1 MTDTPSIEETTPEEP
16 ASSIPNIADIKR
28 AGFTAIIGAPNA
40 GKSTL
45 VNRLVG
51 TKVAIVTHK
60 VQTTRFPV
68 RGVAHSDDA
77 QIVLVDTPGIFR
89 AKKRL
94 DRAMVKSAWS
104 GADEADAVVHLID
117 AAAWVAVA
125 EDKASGAER
134 LSVEDD
140 RRVMMTL
147 KETGRKAFLAL
158 NKIDLFPHEQV
169 LPIMAEL
176 KDADVYEEM
185 FMLSALNGDGVKRLA
200 SVLASRMPE
209 GPAMYP
215 PEQTADL
222 PMRLLAAEVTREKL
236 MLRLH
241 QELPYQLMVETE
253 SWEPFDNG
261 AVKIRQAIIIAR
273 EQHKGMVLGKGGATI
288 KQIGKAAREDLTEML
303 GQTVHLILFV
313 KVDPKWME
321 RREAYTAFGLEFD
334 V

>member
-1 MTDTPSIEETTPEEP
+1 MTDTPHEGVEPTTPD
-16 ASSIPNIADIKR
+16 ATDITR

-60 VQTTRFPV
+60 VQTTRFPI
-68 RGVAHSDDA
+68 RGVAHHGDA

-94 DRAMVKSAWS
+94 DRAMVKSAWA

-125 EDKASGAER
+125 EEKASGAER

-140 RRVMMTL
+140 RRVMATL
-147 KETGRKAFLAL
+147 KETGRKVLLAL

-176 KDADVYEEM
+176 NESGVYEEM
-185 FMLSALNGDGVKRLA
+185 FMLSALNGDGVKRLSGA
-200 SVLASRMPE
+200 LRDRMPE

-253 SWEPFDNG
+253 SWEPFHNG
-261 AVKIRQAIIIAR
+261 SVKIRQAVIIAR

-303 GQTVHLILFV
+303 GQTVHLVLFV

>member
-1 MTDTPSIEETTPEEP
+1 MTSSAPALPDTS
-16 ASSIPNIADIKR
+16 DISH
-28 AGFTAIIGAPNA
+28 AGFAAIIGAPNA

-45 VNRLVG
+45 TNHLVG

-60 VQTTRFPV
+60 VQTTRFPI
-68 RGVAHSDDA
+68 RGVAHDGTA

-94 DRAMVKSAWS
+94 DRAMVKAAWS
-104 GADEADAVVHLID
+104 GAEEADAVVHLID
-117 AAAWVAVA
+117 ASAWVA
-125 EDKASGAER
+125 EKSGEATGAQR

-140 RRVMMTL
+140 RRVMETL
-147 KETGRKAFLAL
+147 KENDRKVFLAL

-176 KDADVYEEM
+176 NGAGVYEEI
-185 FMLSALNGDGVKRLA
+185 FMISALNGDGVAPLLNKLA
-200 SVLASRMPE
+200 ERMPE
-209 GPAMYP
+209 GPALYP
-215 PEQTADL
+215 PDQTADL

-253 SWEPFDNG
+253 SWEPFDDG
-261 AVKIRQAIIIAR
+261 SVRIRQAVIIAR
-273 EQHKGMVLGKGGATI
+273 EQHKGMVLGKGGSAI
-288 KQIGKAAREDLTEML
+288 KAIGKAAREDLTEML

-321 RREAYTAFGLEFD
+321 RREAYASVGLEFD
-334 V
+334 A

>member
-1 MTDTPSIEETTPEEP
+1 MTSSETALPDTS
-16 ASSIPNIADIKR
+16 DISH
-28 AGFTAIIGAPNA
+28 AGFAAIIGAPNA

-45 VNRLVG
+45 TNHLVG

-60 VQTTRFPV
+60 VQTTRFPI
-68 RGVAHSDDA
+68 RGVAHEGSA

-94 DRAMVKSAWS
+94 DRAMVKAAWS

-117 AAAWVAVA
+117 ASAWVA
-125 EDKASGAER
+125 EQSGDATGAQK

-140 RRVMMTL
+140 RRVMETL
-147 KETGRKAFLAL
+147 KENDRKVFLAL

-176 KDADVYEEM
+176 NAAGVYEEI
-185 FMLSALNGDGVKRLA
+185 FMISALNGDGIAPLLSKLA
-200 SVLASRMPE
+200 ERMPE

-253 SWEPFDNG
+253 SWEPFENG
-261 AVKIRQAIIIAR
+261 SVRIRQAVIIAR
-273 EQHKGMVLGKGGATI
+273 EQHKGMVLGKGGNAI
-288 KQIGKAAREDLTEML
+288 KAIGKAAREELTEML

-321 RREAYTAFGLEFD
+321 RREAYASVGLEFD
-334 V
+334 A

>member
-1 MTDTPSIEETTPEEP
+1 MTSSKTTL
-16 ASSIPNIADIKR
+16 PNISDITR
-28 AGFTAIIGAPNA
+28 AGFAAIIGAPNA

-45 VNRLVG
+45 TNHLVG

-68 RGVAHSDDA
+68 RGVAHHGSA

-94 DRAMVKSAWS
+94 DRAMVKAAWS
-104 GADEADAVVHLID
+104 GAEEADAVVHLID
-117 AAAWVAVA
+117 ASAWVA
-125 EDKASGAER
+125 EKSGEATGAQK

-140 RRVMMTL
+140 RRVIETL
-147 KETGRKAFLAL
+147 KENDRKVFLAL

-176 KDADVYEEM
+176 SDAGVYEDI
-185 FMLSALNGDGVKRLA
+185 FMISALNGDGIVPLLSKLA
-200 SVLASRMPE
+200 ERMPE
-209 GPAMYP
+209 GPALYP

-241 QELPYQLMVETE
+241 QELPYQLMVDTE
-253 SWEPFDNG
+253 SWEPFADG
-261 AVKIRQAIIIAR
+261 SVRIRQAVIIAR
-273 EQHKGMVLGKGGATI
+273 EQHKGMVLGKGGSAI
-288 KQIGKAAREDLTEML
+288 KAIGKAAREELAEML

-321 RREAYTAFGLEFD
+321 RREAYASVGLEFD
-334 V
+334 A

>member
-1 MTDTPSIEETTPEEP
+1 MTDPDTALPD
-16 ASSIPNIADIKR
+16 ASEITH
-28 AGFTAIIGAPNA
+28 AGFAAIIGAPNA

-45 VNRLVG
+45 TNHLVG

-60 VQTTRFPV
+60 VQTTRFPI
-68 RGVAHSDDA
+68 RGVAHHGAS

-94 DRAMVKSAWS
+94 DRAMVKAAWS

-117 AAAWVAVA
+117 ASAWVADQA
-125 EDKASGAER
+125 GEASAAQK

-140 RRVMMTL
+140 RRVIETL
-147 KETGRKAFLAL
+147 KEHERKVFLAL
-158 NKIDLFPHEQV
+158 NKIDLFPHDKV
-169 LPIMAEL
+169 LPIMSEL
-176 KDADVYEEM
+176 KGAGVYEEM
-185 FMLSALNGDGVKRLA
+185 FMISALNGDGVPPLLA
-200 SVLASRMPE
+200 KLAERMPA
-209 GPAMYP
+209 GPALYP

-261 AVKIRQAIIIAR
+261 SVRIRQAVIIAR
-273 EQHKGMVLGKGGATI
+273 EQHKGMVLGKGGSAI
-288 KQIGKAAREDLTEML
+288 KAIGKAAREELTEML
-303 GQTVHLILFV
+303 DRTVHLILFV

-321 RREAYTAFGLEFD
+321 RREAYASVGLEFD
-334 V
+334 A

>member
-1 MTDTPSIEETTPEEP
+1 MTDTIEPSEDTPALP
-16 ASSIPNIADIKR
+16 AMQDITH
-28 AGFTAIIGAPNA
+28 AGFAAIIGAPNA

-45 VNRLVG
+45 VNHLVG

-68 RGVAHSDDA
+68 RGVAHLNTT

-94 DRAMVKSAWS
+94 DRAMVKAAWS
-104 GADEADAVVHLID
+104 GADDADAVVHLID
-117 AAAWVAVA
+117 ASAWVA
-125 EDKASGAER
+125 EKSDKASAAER

-140 RRVMMTL
+140 RRVIETL
-147 KETGRKAFLAL
+147 KETGRKVFLAL

-169 LPIMAEL
+169 LPLMSEL
-176 KDADVYEEM
+176 NETGVYEDM
-185 FMLSALNGDGVKRLA
+185 FMISALNGDGVDR
-200 SVLASRMPE
+200 VLQAISAKMPE
-209 GPAMYP
+209 GPALYP

-222 PMRLLAAEVTREKL
+222 PIRLLAAEVTREKL

-261 AVKIRQAIIIAR
+261 SVRIRQAVIIAR
-273 EQHKGMVLGKGGATI
+273 EQHKGMVLGKGGQSI
-288 KQIGKAAREDLTEML
+288 KAIGKAAREELTEML

-321 RREAYTAFGLEFD
+321 RRESYSSVGLEFD
-334 V
+334 A

>member
-1 MTDTPSIEETTPEEP
+1 MTSSDP
-16 ASSIPNIADIKR
+16 ALPDATEITH
-28 AGFTAIIGAPNA
+28 AGFAAIIGAPNA

-45 VNRLVG
+45 TNHLVG

-60 VQTTRFPV
+60 VQTTRFPI
-68 RGVAHSDDA
+68 RGVAHQGGA

-94 DRAMVKSAWS
+94 DRAMVKAAWS
-104 GADEADAVVHLID
+104 GAEEADAVVHLID
-117 AAAWVAVA
+117 ASAWVAERA
-125 EDKASGAER
+125 GDATGAQK

-140 RRVMMTL
+140 RRVMETL
-147 KETGRKAFLAL
+147 KENDQKVFLAL

-176 KDADVYEEM
+176 SGAGVYEEI
-185 FMLSALNGDGVKRLA
+185 FMISALNGDGVEPLLA
-200 SVLASRMPE
+200 KLAERMPE
-209 GPAMYP
+209 GPALYP
-215 PEQTADL
+215 PDQTADL

-253 SWEPFDNG
+253 AWEPFDNG
-261 AVKIRQAIIIAR
+261 SVRIRQAVIIAR
-273 EQHKGMVLGKGGATI
+273 EQHKGMVLGKGGSAI
-288 KQIGKAAREDLTEML
+288 KAIGKAAREELTEML

-321 RREAYTAFGLEFD
+321 RREAYASVGLEFD
-334 V
+334 A

>member
-1 MTDTPSIEETTPEEP
+1 MTETEHATPDID
-16 ASSIPNIADIKR
+16 DIKR
-28 AGFTAIIGAPNA
+28 AGFAAIIGAPNA

-45 VNRLVG
+45 VNHLVG

-68 RGVAHSDDA
+68 RGVAHQGDA

-94 DRAMVKSAWS
+94 DRAMVKAAWA
-104 GADEADAVVHLID
+104 GADDADAVVHLID
-117 AAAWVAVA
+117 ASAWVAEKA
-125 EDKASGAER
+125 GEASGAQR

-140 RRVMMTL
+140 RRVIETL
-147 KETGRKAFLAL
+147 KDSGRKVFLAL

-169 LPIMAEL
+169 LPLMAEL
-176 KDADVYEEM
+176 NEAEVYQEI
-185 FMLSALNGDGVKRLA
+185 FMISALNGDGVDRL
-200 SVLASRMPE
+200 LAALAEQMPE

-261 AVKIRQAIIIAR
+261 SVRIRQAVIIAR
-273 EQHKGMVLGKGGATI
+273 EQHKGMVLGKGGASI
-288 KQIGKAAREDLTEML
+288 KAIGKAAREELAEML

-321 RREAYTAFGLEFD
+321 RREAYSSVGLEFD
-334 V
+334 A

>member
-1 MTDTPSIEETTPEEP
+1 MSDTEP
-16 ASSIPNIADIKR
+16 TLPDAADITH
-28 AGFTAIIGAPNA
+28 AGFAAIIGAPNA

-45 VNRLVG
+45 TNLLVG

-60 VQTTRFPV
+60 VQTTRFPI
-68 RGVAHSDDA
+68 RGVAHHDAA

-94 DRAMVKSAWS
+94 DRAMVKAAWS
-104 GADEADAVVHLID
+104 GAEEADSVVHLVD
-117 AAAWVAVA
+117 ASAWVAVQA
-125 EDKASGAER
+125 EEANSAQK

-140 RRVMMTL
+140 KRVMQTL
-147 KETGRKAFLAL
+147 KENGQKAYLAL
-158 NKIDLFPHEQV
+158 NKIDLFPHDQV
-169 LPIMAEL
+169 LPIMAEMN
-176 KDADVYEEM
+176 AENVYEEI
-185 FMLSALNGDGVKRLA
+185 FMISALNGDGVPPLLTKLA
-200 SVLASRMPE
+200 SKMPQ
-209 GPAMYP
+209 GPALYP

-253 SWEPFDNG
+253 TWEPFDNG
-261 AVKIRQAIIIAR
+261 SVRIRQAIIIAR
-273 EQHKGMVLGKGGATI
+273 EQHKGMVLGKAGSAI
-288 KQIGKAAREDLTEML
+288 KAIGKASREDLEEML
-303 GQTVHLILFV
+303 GQKVHLFLFV

-321 RREAYTAFGLEFD
+321 RREAYQSVGLEFD

>member
-1 MTDTPSIEETTPEEP
+1 MSDTSTPLP
-16 ASSIPNIADIKR
+16 DAADITH
-28 AGFTAIIGAPNA
+28 AGFAAIIGAPNA

-45 VNRLVG
+45 TNLLVG

-60 VQTTRFPV
+60 VQTTRFPI
-68 RGVAHSDDA
+68 RGVAHHGPA

-94 DRAMVKSAWS
+94 DRAMVKAAWS
-104 GADEADAVVHLID
+104 GADDADAVVHLID
-117 AAAWVAVA
+117 ASAWVAEQA
-125 EDKASGAER
+125 GEATGAQK

-140 RRVMMTL
+140 RRVMQTL
-147 KETGRKAFLAL
+147 QENDQKAFLAL
-158 NKIDLFPHEQV
+158 NKIDLFAHENI
-169 LPIMAEL
+169 LPIMSEL
-176 KDADVYEEM
+176 SAAGVYDEI
-185 FMLSALNGDGVKRLA
+185 FMISALNGDGVAPLLEKLA
-200 SVLASRMPE
+200 AQMPE

-241 QELPYQLMVETE
+241 QELPYQLMVDTE

-261 AVKIRQAIIIAR
+261 SIRIRQAIIIAR
-273 EQHKGMVLGKGGATI
+273 EQHKGMVLGKGGSAI
-288 KQIGKAAREDLTEML
+288 KAIGKAAREDLTELL
-303 GQTVHLILFV
+303 GQKVHLFLFV

-321 RREAYTAFGLEFD
+321 RREAYQSVGLEFD
-334 V
+334 A

>member
-1 MTDTPSIEETTPEEP
+1 MTSSETALPDTS
-16 ASSIPNIADIKR
+16 DISH
-28 AGFTAIIGAPNA
+28 AGFAAIIGAPNA

-45 VNRLVG
+45 TNHLVG

-60 VQTTRFPV
+60 VQTTRFPI
-68 RGVAHSDDA
+68 RGVAHEGSA

-94 DRAMVKSAWS
+94 DRAMVKAAWS

-117 AAAWVAVA
+117 ASAWVA
-125 EDKASGAER
+125 EQSGDATGAQK

-140 RRVMMTL
+140 RRVMETL
-147 KETGRKAFLAL
+147 KENDRKVFLAL

-176 KDADVYEEM
+176 NAAGVYEEI
-185 FMLSALNGDGVKRLA
+185 FMISALNGDGIAPLLSKLA
-200 SVLASRMPE
+200 ERMPE

-253 SWEPFDNG
+253 SWEPFENG
-261 AVKIRQAIIIAR
+261 SVRIRQAVIIAR
-273 EQHKGMVLGKGGATI
+273 EQHKGMVLGKGGSAI
-288 KQIGKAAREDLTEML
+288 KAIGKAAREELTEML

-321 RREAYTAFGLEFD
+321 RREAYASVGLEFD
-334 V
+334 A

>member
-1 MTDTPSIEETTPEEP
+1 MTDTIEPSDNTPALP
-16 ASSIPNIADIKR
+16 AMQDITH
-28 AGFTAIIGAPNA
+28 AGFAAIIGAPNA

-45 VNRLVG
+45 VNHLVG

-68 RGVAHSDDA
+68 RGVAHHEMT

-94 DRAMVKSAWS
+94 DRAMVKAAWS
-104 GADEADAVVHLID
+104 GADDADAIVHLID
-117 AAAWVAVA
+117 ASAWVAEKA
-125 EDKASGAER
+125 DKASAAER

-140 RRVMMTL
+140 RRVIETL
-147 KETGRKAFLAL
+147 KETGRKVFLAL
-158 NKIDLFPHEQV
+158 NKIDLFPHEHV
-169 LPIMAEL
+169 LPLMSEL
-176 KDADVYEEM
+176 NETGVYQDM
-185 FMLSALNGDGVKRLA
+185 FMISALNGDGVDRILQAIAAK
-200 SVLASRMPE
+200 MPE
-209 GPAMYP
+209 GPALYP

-261 AVKIRQAIIIAR
+261 SVRIRQAVIIAR
-273 EQHKGMVLGKGGATI
+273 EQHKGMVLGKGGQSI
-288 KQIGKAAREDLTEML
+288 KAVGKAAREELTEML

-321 RREAYTAFGLEFD
+321 RRESYSSVGLEFD
-334 V
+334 A

>member
-1 MTDTPSIEETTPEEP
+1 MTDTPEP
-16 ASSIPNIADIKR
+16 SIPDIADIER
-28 AGFTAIIGAPNA
+28 AGFVAIIGAPNA

-45 VNRLVG
+45 VNHLVG

-60 VQTTRFPV
+60 VQTTRFPI
-68 RGVAHSDDA
+68 RGVAHHGDA

-94 DRAMVKSAWS
+94 DRAMVKSAWG
-104 GADEADAVVHLID
+104 GANDADAVVHLID
-117 AAAWVAVA
+117 AAAWVAMAEGKASVA
-125 EDKASGAER
+125 EK

-140 RRVMMTL
+140 RRVIETL
-147 KETGRKAFLAL
+147 KQKEQKVLLAL
-158 NKIDLFPHEQV
+158 NKIDLFSHDKV
-169 LPIMAEL
+169 LPIMSEL
-176 KDADVYEEM
+176 DASGVFEEM
-185 FMLSALNGDGVKRLA
+185 FMLSALNGDGVQRLVKA
-200 SVLASRMPE
+200 LAKRMPE
-209 GPAMYP
+209 SPALYP

-261 AVKIRQAIIIAR
+261 SVRIRQAIIIAR
-273 EQHKGMVLGKGGATI
+273 ESHKGMVLGKGGASI
-288 KQIGKAAREDLTEML
+288 KAIGKAAREDLTKML
-303 GQTVHLILFV
+303 GQTVHLMLFV

-321 RREAYTAFGLEFD
+321 RRESYTAYGLEFD

>member
-1 MTDTPSIEETTPEEP
+1 MTDPAPATPDIS
-16 ASSIPNIADIKR
+16 DIKR

-45 VNRLVG
+45 TNHLVG
-51 TKVAIVTHK
+51 TKIAIVTHK

-68 RGVAHSDDA
+68 RGVAHHGDA

-94 DRAMVKSAWS
+94 DRAMVKAAWA
-104 GADEADAVVHLID
+104 GAEEADAVVHLID
-117 AAAWVAVA
+117 ASAWVAEKA
-125 EDKASGAER
+125 GEASGAER

-140 RRVMMTL
+140 RRVIETL

-169 LPIMAEL
+169 LPLMAEL
-176 KDADVYEEM
+176 KEAEVYDEM
-185 FMLSALNGDGVKRLA
+185 FMISALNGDGITRLLEA
-200 SVLASRMPE
+200 VSERMPE

-261 AVKIRQAIIIAR
+261 SVRIRQAVIIAR
-273 EQHKGMVLGKGGATI
+273 EQHKGMVLGKGGSAI
-288 KQIGKAAREDLTEML
+288 KAIGKAAREELTEML
-303 GQTVHLILFV
+303 DQTVHLILFV

>member
-1 MTDTPSIEETTPEEP
+1 ME
-16 ASSIPNIADIKR
+16 DIKH
-28 AGFTAIIGAPNA
+28 AGFVAIIGAPNA

-51 TKVAIVTHK
+51 TKIAIVTHK

-68 RGVAHSDDA
+68 RGVAHCKDA

-94 DRAMVKSAWS
+94 DRAMVKAAWA
-104 GADEADAVVHLID
+104 GADEADSVVHLID
-117 AAAWVAVA
+117 AAAWVAVL
-125 EDKASGAER
+125 ENKSSSAER

-140 RRVMMTL
+140 RRVIETL
-147 KETGRKAFLAL
+147 QTSGRKVLLAL
-158 NKIDLFPHEQV
+158 NKIDLFPHEQI

-176 KDADVYEEM
+176 NATGVYSEI
-185 FMLSALNGDGVKRLA
+185 FMLSALNGDGVKRLLET
-200 SVLASRMPE
+200 LADQMPE
-209 GPAMYP
+209 GEAMYP
-215 PEQTADL
+215 PDQTADL

-261 AVKIRQAIIIAR
+261 SVRIRQAIIIAR
-273 EQHKGMVLGKGGATI
+273 EQHKGMILGKGGASI
-288 KQIGKAAREDLTEML
+288 KAIGKAAREELAEML
-303 GQTVHLILFV
+303 GQPVHLILFV
-313 KVDPKWME
+313 KVDPK
-321 RREAYTAFGLEFD
+321 
-334 V
+334 

>member
-1 MTDTPSIEETTPEEP
+1 MTSSEP
-16 ASSIPNIADIKR
+16 ALPDASDITH
-28 AGFTAIIGAPNA
+28 AGFAAIIGAPNA

-45 VNRLVG
+45 TNHLVG

-60 VQTTRFPV
+60 VQTTRFPI
-68 RGVAHSDDA
+68 RGVAHHGAS

-94 DRAMVKSAWS
+94 DRAMVKAAWS
-104 GADEADAVVHLID
+104 GAEEADAVVHLID
-117 AAAWVAVA
+117 ASAWVADQA
-125 EDKASGAER
+125 GEANGAQK

-140 RRVMMTL
+140 RRVIETL
-147 KETGRKAFLAL
+147 KQNGQTVFLAL

-176 KDADVYEEM
+176 NSAGVYEEM
-185 FMLSALNGDGVKRLA
+185 FMISALNGDGIAPLLA
-200 SVLASRMPE
+200 KLAERMPA
-209 GPAMYP
+209 GPALYP
-215 PEQTADL
+215 PDQTADL

-261 AVKIRQAIIIAR
+261 SVRIRQAVIIAR
-273 EQHKGMVLGKGGATI
+273 EQHKGMVLGKGGSAI
-288 KQIGKAAREDLTEML
+288 KAIGKAAREELSEML

-321 RREAYTAFGLEFD
+321 RREAYASVGLEFD
-334 V
+334 A

>member
-1 MTDTPSIEETTPEEP
+1 MTETPAPETPDIT
-16 ASSIPNIADIKR
+16 AIKR

-68 RGVAHSDDA
+68 RGVAHARDA

-94 DRAMVKSAWS
+94 DRAMVKAAWA

-117 AAAWVAVA
+117 ASAWVAVA
-125 EDKASGAER
+125 ENKASGAER

-140 RRVMMTL
+140 RRVIETL
-147 KETGRKAFLAL
+147 KETGRKVLLAL

-176 KDADVYEEM
+176 NESGVYGEM
-185 FMLSALNGDGVKRLA
+185 FMLSALNGDGVERLA
-200 SVLASRMPE
+200 KVLAGLMPE
-209 GPAMYP
+209 GPALYP

-261 AVKIRQAIIIAR
+261 SVRIRQAIIIAR
-273 EQHKGMVLGKGGATI
+273 EQHKGMVLGKGGSAI
-288 KQIGKAAREDLTEML
+288 KAIGKSAREELTEML
-303 GQTVHLILFV
+303 GQTVHLMLFV

-321 RREAYTAFGLEFD
+321 RREAYSAYGLEFD

>member
-1 MTDTPSIEETTPEEP
+1 MSDTPPTLPD
-16 ASSIPNIADIKR
+16 AADITH
-28 AGFTAIIGAPNA
+28 AGFAAIIGAPNA

-45 VNRLVG
+45 TNHLVG

-60 VQTTRFPV
+60 VQTTRFPI
-68 RGVAHSDDA
+68 RGVAHHDAA

-94 DRAMVKSAWS
+94 DRAMVKAAWS
-104 GADEADAVVHLID
+104 GAEEADAVVHLID
-117 AAAWVAVA
+117 ASAWVAVQA
-125 EDKASGAER
+125 DEANSAQR

-140 RRVMMTL
+140 RRVMETL
-147 KETGRKAFLAL
+147 KENGQRVFLAL
-158 NKIDLFPHEQV
+158 NKIDLFPHDQV
-169 LPIMAEL
+169 LPIMAEMSA
-176 KDADVYEEM
+176 ADVYEEI
-185 FMLSALNGDGVKRLA
+185 FMISALNGDGVPPLLEKLA
-200 SVLASRMPE
+200 EKMPE
-209 GPAMYP
+209 GPALYP

-261 AVKIRQAIIIAR
+261 SVRIRQAVIIAR
-273 EQHKGMVLGKGGATI
+273 EQHKGMVLGKGGSAI
-288 KQIGKAAREDLTEML
+288 KAIGKASREDLEEML
-303 GQTVHLILFV
+303 GQKVHLFLFV

-321 RREAYTAFGLEFD
+321 RREAYQSVGLEFD
-334 V
+334 A